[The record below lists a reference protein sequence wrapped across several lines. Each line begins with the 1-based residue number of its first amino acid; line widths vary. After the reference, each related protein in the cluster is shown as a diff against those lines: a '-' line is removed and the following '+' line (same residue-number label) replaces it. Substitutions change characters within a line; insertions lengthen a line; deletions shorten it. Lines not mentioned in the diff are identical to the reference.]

1 MQFIIR
7 CSFYVLC
14 RLSFVLCL
22 LWCEPMCP
30 LFYPFAFCVFFG
42 DKGREQGGN
51 GVGEFIDGVGGVF
64 INGAIQMGYGA
75 RWLWNKRKV
84 IHSVNNIC
92 VILFPQV
99 KVFCSTWNVYIC
111 RFSSSIE
118 TNMRKWNI
126 YYFSVDNFPRYWHFH
141 CFSTLWQVRWN
152 RLRSVRKSDS
162 SFRTSLTRRCANS
175 SFQEFEWHHHHPL
188 FQICLAADP
197 L

>member
-64 INGAIQMGYGA
+64 INGAYRWGTELADYGI
-75 RWLWNKRKV
+75 REKL
-84 IHSVNNIC
+84 
-92 VILFPQV
+92 
-99 KVFCSTWNVYIC
+99 STV
-111 RFSSSIE
+111 
-118 TNMRKWNI
+118 
-126 YYFSVDNFPRYWHFH
+126 
-141 CFSTLWQVRWN
+141 
-152 RLRSVRKSDS
+152 
-162 SFRTSLTRRCANS
+162 
-175 SFQEFEWHHHHPL
+175 
-188 FQICLAADP
+188 
-197 L
+197 